1 MSLLAAIN
9 EARKDFPVEWQR
21 ERRIEYLEGVIQNL
35 RMSALHE
42 IALHRD
48 YVKRNRLVE
57 MMLTQER
64 LDGLLVNIIRAENEI
79 AMLRRPE
86 RPGRNTIT
94 PEMIEQAR
102 AIPSPSSISLSAMRP
117 GVPFM
122 RTRTPSFILLKD
134 NRAQVFRRLCKDVGY
149 HQFLMDKEGLRFPE
163 AVRQLQ

>member
-35 RMSALHE
+35 RMSALQE

-79 AMLRRPE
+79 AMLRQPE
-86 RPGRNTIT
+86 RPGRDTIT
-94 PEMIEQAR
+94 PEMIERAR
-102 AIPSPSSISLSAMRP
+102 
-117 GVPFM
+117 VYPFTQLYQFKQNAA
-122 RTRTPSFILLKD
+122 RCPFHEDRTPSFILLKD
-134 NRAQVFRRLCKDVGY
+134 NRARCFGACAKTWDTI
-149 HQFLMDKEGLRFPE
+149 QFLIDKEGLRFPE